1 VWADV
6 SRSFAENQELEG
18 NVGYRESS
26 LKTIFILRWDGSHS
40 MIGEKDKTRDG
51 EKRKRVFMKAKLLRR
66 KEKLVFDRRK
76 YKMYLNCFG

>member
-1 VWADV
+1 LQWRGERRYNLDELKRLQSEKMKHVWADV

-40 MIGEKDKTRDG
+40 MVGEK
-51 EKRKRVFMKAKLLRR
+51 
-66 KEKLVFDRRK
+66 
-76 YKMYLNCFG
+76 